1 MTVDGRTRRA
11 EERRKERRSQLLGA
25 ATQVIAERGYAHT
38 SVDDV
43 IKAAGVSRGTFYLY
57 FESRDALFAEMLDE
71 FLLKLGQAVEII
83 GIEDEDP
90 AGALYANFTRVI
102 ELLATHRNLTKV
114 LFREAV
120 GLSEAIDQRV
130 NGFYDFLY
138 AMVIGALRKGV
149 LHGLVREVD
158 ESIIAPAI
166 VGTVKEV
173 IRARIVAGSEEVDA
187 DELTG
192 AIFDF
197 GLNGLRAV

>member
-11 EERRKERRSQLLGA
+11 EERRKERRSQLLAA

>member
-1 MTVDGRTRRA
+1 MTVDGRTLRA
-11 EERRKERRSQLLGA
+11 TERRKERRSQLLEA
-25 ATQVIAERGYAHT
+25 ATRVIAERGYAHT
-38 SVDDV
+38 SVDNV
-43 IKAAGVSRGTFYLY
+43 IQAAGVSRGTFYLY
-57 FESRDALFAEMLDE
+57 FESRDALFAELLDE
-71 FLLKLGQAVEII
+71 FLMKLGQTVEII
-83 GIEDEDP
+83 SLDHEDP
-90 AGALYANFTRVI
+90 AGALYQNFKRVI

-149 LHGLVREVD
+149 LRGLIREVD
-158 ESIIAPAI
+158 EATIAPAI

-173 IRARIVAGSEEVDA
+173 IRARIVAGSEDVDA

>member
-1 MTVDGRTRRA
+1 MPVDGRTLRA
-11 EERRKERRSQLLGA
+11 EERRKERRSQLLAA

-71 FLLKLGQAVEII
+71 FLMKLGQTVEII
-83 GIEDEDP
+83 SLDDVDP
-90 AGALYANFTRVI
+90 AGALYQNFKRVI

-149 LHGLVREVD
+149 LHGIIREVD
-158 ESIIAPAI
+158 ESTIAPAI